1 MAKAKAAWGIEVGS
15 AAIKAV
21 RLERD
26 GADVR
31 VADFVVI
38 PHPKVLTT
46 PDLNI
51 EEMLRIS
58 LGSFM
63 QQKSIEG
70 AVVMMGVPGND
81 GLARFAKLP
90 PIPKKAVPQTVL
102 FEAKQQIPFPLEE
115 VEWDYH
121 LFAAD
126 DSPEYEVGIFAILK
140 EKIAQRLSLYK
151 ELGLRPGGM
160 TLGPIAVYNAMMF
173 DRDLDKGG
181 KPVIAFLDIGTR
193 ASDLVVIEDGRCWTR
208 TFPIGGHHF
217 TEAIA
222 AAFSVPYGKADRLKA
237 EAATHKY
244 AKQLMH
250 AMRPVFDDLLQE
262 VQRSMGHYQSLHPD
276 KPVTQ
281 VVGLGSTFRIPG
293 LRKFLSDQLQVE
305 IRRLEEFEKIKVE
318 GSAASDFA
326 ANAMNLST
334 AIGLALQGLG
344 FSEISINLSP
354 VGNLREQVWGKK
366 AKWFIAAAILMCVG
380 SAALFFRPG
389 GEVGKDVPGIVTRV
403 KSKGQDFI
411 TQFEEVKKSADDGQ
425 RANNMLFLL
434 EDRKVWPWIV
444 SDVNAAIDSTA
455 AVDKDRLKEKL
466 VSGAWDGTGEPPVP
480 YESWSTIELLQL
492 GGKYKFVA
500 TPTPHRTVDVTMR
513 IVVPRDGKSAKQFV
527 QQTVLAWLNDNADR
541 KDAPYK
547 IIIPSAGIVPEF
559 GALNAA
565 PGTPGTGSSGGS
577 GAVEETQQP
586 ETSGA
591 TEGAGTMSGRNKSE
605 GTIDTGGRGRG
616 LGGSA
621 GFGSADPDGASG
633 AGGASAAGGSAEA
646 KKDRKA
652 NRVAIKSTAAEPV
665 DIERDAALP
674 SAPNP
679 YAGKPATT
687 VTIKFTVELRPP
699 TGRDIVP
706 AAPGAEGEQPAE
718 GTEGAQQ

>member
-26 GADVR
+26 GTEVR

-70 AVVMMGVPGND
+70 VAVMMGVPGND

-121 LFAAD
+121 LFASE

-151 ELGLRPGGM
+151 ELGIRPAGM
-160 TLGPIAVYNAMMF
+160 TMGPIAVYNAMVY
-173 DRDLDKGG
+173 DRELNSTG
-181 KPVIAFLDIGTR
+181 KPVMAFLDIGTR
-193 ASDLVVIEDGRCWTR
+193 ASDLVVIEDGRCWIR

-222 AAFSVPYGKADRLKA
+222 SAFSVPYGKADRLKA

-276 KPVTQ
+276 KPVSQ
-281 VVGLGSTFRIPG
+281 VIGLGSTFRIPG
-293 LRKFLSDQLQVE
+293 LRKFLSDQLGVE

-334 AIGLALQGLG
+334 AVGLALQGLG
-344 FSEISINLSP
+344 LTEISINLSP
-354 VGNLREQVWGKK
+354 VGSLREQVWGRKN
-366 AKWFIAAAILMCVG
+366 KWFIAAAVLMCIG
-380 SAALFFRPG
+380 SAAMFYRPG
-389 GEVGKDVPGIVTRV
+389 GDVLPNVPGSVVRTKQAAEGFKKQFDEV
-403 KSKGQDFI
+403 KS
-411 TQFEEVKKSADDGQ
+411 SADVGAL
-425 RANNMLFLL
+425 ANNMIFLL

-444 SDVNAAIDSTA
+444 SDVNAAMATA
-455 AVDKDRLKEKL
+455 
-466 VSGAWDGTGEPPVP
+466 GTQEPLLGEFDLSKPPVP
-480 YESWSTIELLQL
+480 YEQWNTVELVDLA
-492 GGKYKFVA
+492 GKYKFLSSPA
-500 TPTPHRTVDVTMR
+500 PRRTVDVTMR
-513 IVVPRDGKSAKQFV
+513 VIVPRDTKSAKEFV
-527 QQTVLAWLNDNADR
+527 QKSMLDWLNKHADR

-547 IIIPSAGIVPEF
+547 IIIPPTGIVPEF
-559 GALNAA
+559 AALNAA
-565 PGTPGTGSSGGS
+565 AGASTATAAASGGGGEDTQQADTAAAVDGAGTFSGKNKNTETIVTTKGGMIGGSSGFGQGAPGNDANAPGGPSGS
-577 GAVEETQQP
+577 GTKAETKQ
-586 ETSGA
+586 
-591 TEGAGTMSGRNKSE
+591 
-605 GTIDTGGRGRG
+605 
-616 LGGSA
+616 
-621 GFGSADPDGASG
+621 
-633 AGGASAAGGSAEA
+633 
-646 KKDRKA
+646 DRKA
-652 NRVAIKSTAAEPV
+652 SRVAIKSSAAEPV
-665 DIERDAALP
+665 DIDRDASLP
-674 SAPNP
+674 LAPNA
-679 YAGKPATT
+679 YVGKAATT
-687 VTIKFTVELRPP
+687 VVIKFTVELRPP
-699 TGRDIVP
+699 VGRELAP
-706 AAPGAEGEQPAE
+706 AAAPAEGEPAADGSEGGQP
-718 GTEGAQQ
+718 

>member
-1 MAKAKAAWGIEVGS
+1 
-15 AAIKAV
+15 
-21 RLERD
+21 
-26 GADVR
+26 
-31 VADFVVI
+31 
-38 PHPKVLTT
+38 
-46 PDLNI
+46 
-51 EEMLRIS
+51 
-58 LGSFM
+58 
-63 QQKSIEG
+63 
-70 AVVMMGVPGND
+70 
-81 GLARFAKLP
+81 
-90 PIPKKAVPQTVL
+90 
-102 FEAKQQIPFPLEE
+102 
-115 VEWDYH
+115 
-121 LFAAD
+121 
-126 DSPEYEVGIFAILK
+126 
-140 EKIAQRLSLYK
+140 
-151 ELGLRPGGM
+151 
-160 TLGPIAVYNAMMF
+160 MMF

-193 ASDLVVIEDGRCWTR
+193 ASDLVVIEEGRCWTR

-403 KSKGQDFI
+403 KSKGQGFI

-527 QQTVLAWLNDNADR
+527 QQTVLAWLNENADR

-547 IIIPSAGIVPEF
+547 IIIPVAGIVPEF
-559 GALNAA
+559 AAFNAA

-577 GAVEETQQP
+577 VAVEETQQP

-591 TEGAGTMSGRNKSE
+591 NEGAGTMSGRNKSE

-633 AGGASAAGGSAEA
+633 AGGANGAGGSADA

-652 NRVAIKSTAAEPV
+652 SRVAIKSTAAEPV

>member
-1 MAKAKAAWGIEVGS
+1 
-15 AAIKAV
+15 
-21 RLERD
+21 
-26 GADVR
+26 
-31 VADFVVI
+31 
-38 PHPKVLTT
+38 
-46 PDLNI
+46 
-51 EEMLRIS
+51 
-58 LGSFM
+58 
-63 QQKSIEG
+63 
-70 AVVMMGVPGND
+70 
-81 GLARFAKLP
+81 
-90 PIPKKAVPQTVL
+90 
-102 FEAKQQIPFPLEE
+102 
-115 VEWDYH
+115 
-121 LFAAD
+121 
-126 DSPEYEVGIFAILK
+126 
-140 EKIAQRLSLYK
+140 
-151 ELGLRPGGM
+151 
-160 TLGPIAVYNAMMF
+160 
-173 DRDLDKGG
+173 
-181 KPVIAFLDIGTR
+181 
-193 ASDLVVIEDGRCWTR
+193 
-208 TFPIGGHHF
+208 
-217 TEAIA
+217 
-222 AAFSVPYGKADRLKA
+222 
-237 EAATHKY
+237 
-244 AKQLMH
+244 
-250 AMRPVFDDLLQE
+250 
-262 VQRSMGHYQSLHPD
+262 
-276 KPVTQ
+276 
-281 VVGLGSTFRIPG
+281 
-293 LRKFLSDQLQVE
+293 
-305 IRRLEEFEKIKVE
+305 
-318 GSAASDFA
+318 
-326 ANAMNLST
+326 
-334 AIGLALQGLG
+334 
-344 FSEISINLSP
+344 
-354 VGNLREQVWGKK
+354 
-366 AKWFIAAAILMCVG
+366 
-380 SAALFFRPG
+380 
-389 GEVGKDVPGIVTRV
+389 
-403 KSKGQDFI
+403 
-411 TQFEEVKKSADDGQ
+411 
-425 RANNMLFLL
+425 MLFLL

-527 QQTVLAWLNDNADR
+527 QQTVLAWLNENADR

-547 IIIPSAGIVPEF
+547 IIIPAAGIVPEF
-559 GALNAA
+559 AAFNAA

-586 ETSGA
+586 ETSGT

-633 AGGASAAGGSAEA
+633 AGGANGAGGSADA

-652 NRVAIKSTAAEPV
+652 SRVAIKSTAAEPV

>member
-26 GADVR
+26 GTEVR

-70 AVVMMGVPGND
+70 VAVVMGVPGND

-121 LFAAD
+121 LFASE

-151 ELGLRPGGM
+151 ELGIRPAGM
-160 TLGPIAVYNAMMF
+160 TMGPIAVYNAMVY
-173 DRDLDKGG
+173 DRELNSTG
-181 KPVIAFLDIGTR
+181 KPVMAFLDIGTR
-193 ASDLVVIEDGRCWTR
+193 ASDLVVIEDGRCWIR

-222 AAFSVPYGKADRLKA
+222 SAFSVPYGKADRLKA

-276 KPVTQ
+276 KPVSQ
-281 VVGLGSTFRIPG
+281 VIGLGSTFRIPG
-293 LRKFLSDQLQVE
+293 LRKFLSDQLGVE

-334 AIGLALQGLG
+334 AVGLALQGLG
-344 FSEISINLSP
+344 LTEISINLSP
-354 VGNLREQVWGKK
+354 VGSLREQVWGRKN
-366 AKWFIAAAILMCVG
+366 KWFIAAAVLMCIG
-380 SAALFFRPG
+380 SAAMFYRPG
-389 GEVGKDVPGIVTRV
+389 GDVLPNVPGSVVRTKQAAEGFKKQFDEV
-403 KSKGQDFI
+403 KS
-411 TQFEEVKKSADDGQ
+411 SADVGAL
-425 RANNMLFLL
+425 ANNMIFLL

-444 SDVNAAIDSTA
+444 SDVNAAMATA
-455 AVDKDRLKEKL
+455 
-466 VSGAWDGTGEPPVP
+466 GTQEPLLGEFDLSKPPVP
-480 YESWSTIELLQL
+480 YEQWNTVELVDLA
-492 GGKYKFVA
+492 GKYKFLSSPA
-500 TPTPHRTVDVTMR
+500 PRRTVDVTMR
-513 IVVPRDGKSAKQFV
+513 VIVPRDTKSAKEFV
-527 QQTVLAWLNDNADR
+527 QKSMLDWLNKHADR

-547 IIIPSAGIVPEF
+547 IIIPPTGIVPEF
-559 GALNAA
+559 AALNAA
-565 PGTPGTGSSGGS
+565 AGASTSTAAASGGGGEDTQQADTAAAVDGAGTFSGKNKNTETIVTTKGGMIGGSSGFGQGAPGNDANAPGGPSGS
-577 GAVEETQQP
+577 GTKAETKQ
-586 ETSGA
+586 
-591 TEGAGTMSGRNKSE
+591 
-605 GTIDTGGRGRG
+605 
-616 LGGSA
+616 
-621 GFGSADPDGASG
+621 
-633 AGGASAAGGSAEA
+633 
-646 KKDRKA
+646 DRKA
-652 NRVAIKSTAAEPV
+652 SRVAIKSSAAEPV
-665 DIERDAALP
+665 DIDRDASLP
-674 SAPNP
+674 LAPNA
-679 YAGKPATT
+679 YVGKAATT
-687 VTIKFTVELRPP
+687 VVIKFTVELRPP
-699 TGRDIVP
+699 VGRELAP
-706 AAPGAEGEQPAE
+706 AAAPAEGEPAADGSEGGQP
-718 GTEGAQQ
+718 

>member
-121 LFAAD
+121 LFAAE

-193 ASDLVVIEDGRCWTR
+193 ASDLVVIEEGRCWTR

-380 SAALFFRPG
+380 SGALFFRPG
-389 GEVGKDVPGIVTRV
+389 GEVAKDVPGVVTRV
-403 KSKGQDFI
+403 KNEGQGFI
-411 TQFEEVKKSADDGQ
+411 TDFEEVKKSADDGQ

-527 QQTVLAWLNDNADR
+527 QQTVLAWLNENADR

-547 IIIPSAGIVPEF
+547 IIIPAAGIVPEF
-559 GALNAA
+559 AAFNAA

-586 ETSGA
+586 ETSGT

-633 AGGASAAGGSAEA
+633 AGGANGAGGSADA

-652 NRVAIKSTAAEPV
+652 SRVAIKSTAAEPV

-699 TGRDIVP
+699 TGRDILP

>member
-26 GADVR
+26 GTEVR

-70 AVVMMGVPGND
+70 VAVMMGVPGND

-121 LFAAD
+121 LFASE

-151 ELGLRPGGM
+151 ELGIRPAGM
-160 TLGPIAVYNAMMF
+160 TMGPIAVYNAMVY
-173 DRDLDKGG
+173 DRGLNSAGN
-181 KPVIAFLDIGTR
+181 PVMAFLDIGTR
-193 ASDLVVIEDGRCWTR
+193 ASDLVVIEDGRCWIR

-222 AAFSVPYGKADRLKA
+222 SAFSVPYGKADRLKA

-276 KPVTQ
+276 KPVSQ
-281 VVGLGSTFRIPG
+281 VIGLGSTFRIPG
-293 LRKFLSDQLQVE
+293 LRKFLSDQLGVE

-334 AIGLALQGLG
+334 AVGLALQGLG
-344 FSEISINLSP
+344 LTEISINLSP
-354 VGNLREQVWGKK
+354 VGSLREQVWGRKN
-366 AKWFIAAAILMCVG
+366 KWFIAAAVLMCLG
-380 SAALFFRPG
+380 SAAMFYRPG
-389 GEVGKDVPGIVTRV
+389 GDVSSNVPGSVVRTKQAAEGFKKQFDEV
-403 KSKGQDFI
+403 KS
-411 TQFEEVKKSADDGQ
+411 SADVGAL
-425 RANNMLFLL
+425 ANNMIFLL

-444 SDVNAAIDSTA
+444 SDVNAAMATA
-455 AVDKDRLKEKL
+455 
-466 VSGAWDGTGEPPVP
+466 GTQEPLLGEFDLSKPPVP
-480 YESWSTIELLQL
+480 YEQWNTVELVDLA
-492 GGKYKFVA
+492 GKYKFLSSPA
-500 TPTPHRTVDVTMR
+500 PRRTVDVTMR
-513 IVVPRDGKSAKQFV
+513 VIVPRDTKSAKEFV
-527 QQTVLAWLNDNADR
+527 QKSMLDWLNKHADR

-547 IIIPSAGIVPEF
+547 IIIPPTGIVPEF
-559 GALNAA
+559 AALNAA
-565 PGTPGTGSSGGS
+565 AGASTSTAAASGGGGEDTQQADTAAAVDGAGTFSGKNKNTETIVTTKGGMIGGSSGFGQGAPGNDANAPGGPSGS
-577 GAVEETQQP
+577 GTKAETKQ
-586 ETSGA
+586 
-591 TEGAGTMSGRNKSE
+591 
-605 GTIDTGGRGRG
+605 
-616 LGGSA
+616 
-621 GFGSADPDGASG
+621 
-633 AGGASAAGGSAEA
+633 
-646 KKDRKA
+646 DRKA
-652 NRVAIKSTAAEPV
+652 SRVAIKSSAAEPV
-665 DIERDAALP
+665 DIDRDASLP
-674 SAPNP
+674 LAPNA
-679 YAGKPATT
+679 YVGKAATT
-687 VTIKFTVELRPP
+687 VVIKFTVELRPP
-699 TGRDIVP
+699 VGRELAP
-706 AAPGAEGEQPAE
+706 AAAPAEGEPAADGSEGGQP
-718 GTEGAQQ
+718 

>member
-26 GADVR
+26 GTEVR

-70 AVVMMGVPGND
+70 VAVMMGVPGND

-121 LFAAD
+121 LFASE

-151 ELGLRPGGM
+151 ELGIRPAGM
-160 TLGPIAVYNAMMF
+160 TMGPIAVYNAMVY
-173 DRDLDKGG
+173 DRELNSTG
-181 KPVIAFLDIGTR
+181 KPVMAFLDIGTR
-193 ASDLVVIEDGRCWTR
+193 ASDLVVIEDGRCWIR

-222 AAFSVPYGKADRLKA
+222 SAFSVPYGKADRLKA

-262 VQRSMGHYQSLHPD
+262 VQRSMGHSQSLHPD
-276 KPVTQ
+276 KPVSQ
-281 VVGLGSTFRIPG
+281 VIGLGSTFRIPG
-293 LRKFLSDQLQVE
+293 LRKFLSDQLGVE

-334 AIGLALQGLG
+334 AVGLALQGLG
-344 FSEISINLSP
+344 LTEISINLSP
-354 VGNLREQVWGKK
+354 VGSLREQVWGRKN
-366 AKWFIAAAILMCVG
+366 KWFIAAAVLMCIG
-380 SAALFFRPG
+380 SAAMFYRPG
-389 GEVGKDVPGIVTRV
+389 GDVLPNVPGSVVRTKQAAEGFKKQFDEV
-403 KSKGQDFI
+403 KS
-411 TQFEEVKKSADDGQ
+411 SADVGAL
-425 RANNMLFLL
+425 ANNMIFLL

-444 SDVNAAIDSTA
+444 SDVNAAMATA
-455 AVDKDRLKEKL
+455 
-466 VSGAWDGTGEPPVP
+466 GTQEPLLGEFDLSKPPVP
-480 YESWSTIELLQL
+480 YEQWNTVELVDLA
-492 GGKYKFVA
+492 GKYKFLSSPA
-500 TPTPHRTVDVTMR
+500 PRRTVDVTMR
-513 IVVPRDGKSAKQFV
+513 VIVPRDTKSAKEFV
-527 QQTVLAWLNDNADR
+527 QKSMLDWLNKHADR

-547 IIIPSAGIVPEF
+547 IIIPPTGIVPEF
-559 GALNAA
+559 AALNAA
-565 PGTPGTGSSGGS
+565 AGASTSTAAASGGGGEDTQQADTAAAVDGAGTFSGKNKNTETIVTTKGGMIGGSSGFGQGAPGNDANAPGGPSGS
-577 GAVEETQQP
+577 GTKAETKQ
-586 ETSGA
+586 
-591 TEGAGTMSGRNKSE
+591 
-605 GTIDTGGRGRG
+605 
-616 LGGSA
+616 
-621 GFGSADPDGASG
+621 
-633 AGGASAAGGSAEA
+633 
-646 KKDRKA
+646 DRKA
-652 NRVAIKSTAAEPV
+652 SRVAIKSSAAEPV
-665 DIERDAALP
+665 DIDRDASLP
-674 SAPNP
+674 LAPNA
-679 YAGKPATT
+679 YVGKAATT
-687 VTIKFTVELRPP
+687 VVIKFTVELRPP
-699 TGRDIVP
+699 VGRELAP
-706 AAPGAEGEQPAE
+706 AAAPAEGEPAADGSEGGQP
-718 GTEGAQQ
+718 

>member
-26 GADVR
+26 GTEVR

-70 AVVMMGVPGND
+70 VAVMMGVPGND

-121 LFAAD
+121 LFASE

-151 ELGLRPGGM
+151 ELGIRPAGM
-160 TLGPIAVYNAMMF
+160 TMGPIAVYNAMVY
-173 DRDLDKGG
+173 DRELNSTG
-181 KPVIAFLDIGTR
+181 KPVMAFLDIGTR
-193 ASDLVVIEDGRCWTR
+193 ASDLVVIEDGRCWIR

-222 AAFSVPYGKADRLKA
+222 SAFSVPYGKADRLKA

-276 KPVTQ
+276 KPVSQ
-281 VVGLGSTFRIPG
+281 VIGLGSTFRIPG
-293 LRKFLSDQLQVE
+293 LRKFLSDQLGVE

-334 AIGLALQGLG
+334 AVGLALQGLG
-344 FSEISINLSP
+344 LTEISINLSP
-354 VGNLREQVWGKK
+354 VGSLREQVWGRKN
-366 AKWFIAAAILMCVG
+366 KWFIAAAVLMCIG
-380 SAALFFRPG
+380 SAAMFYRPG
-389 GEVGKDVPGIVTRV
+389 GDVLPNVPGSVVRTKQAAEGFKKQFDEV
-403 KSKGQDFI
+403 KS
-411 TQFEEVKKSADDGQ
+411 SADVGAL
-425 RANNMLFLL
+425 ANNMIFLL

-444 SDVNAAIDSTA
+444 SDVNAAMATA
-455 AVDKDRLKEKL
+455 
-466 VSGAWDGTGEPPVP
+466 GTQEPLLGEFDLSKPPVP
-480 YESWSTIELLQL
+480 YEQWNTVELVDLA
-492 GGKYKFVA
+492 GKYKFLSSPA
-500 TPTPHRTVDVTMR
+500 PRRTVDVTMR
-513 IVVPRDGKSAKQFV
+513 VIVPRDTKSAKEFV
-527 QQTVLAWLNDNADR
+527 QKSMLDWLNKHADR

-547 IIIPSAGIVPEF
+547 IIIPPTGIVPEF
-559 GALNAA
+559 AALNAA
-565 PGTPGTGSSGGS
+565 AGASTSTAAASGGGGEDTQQADTAAAVDGAGTFSGKNKNTETIVTTKGGMIGGSSGFGQGAPGNDANAPGGPSGS
-577 GAVEETQQP
+577 GTKAETKQ
-586 ETSGA
+586 
-591 TEGAGTMSGRNKSE
+591 
-605 GTIDTGGRGRG
+605 
-616 LGGSA
+616 
-621 GFGSADPDGASG
+621 
-633 AGGASAAGGSAEA
+633 
-646 KKDRKA
+646 DRKA
-652 NRVAIKSTAAEPV
+652 SRVAIKSSAAEPV
-665 DIERDAALP
+665 DIDRDASLP
-674 SAPNP
+674 LAPNA
-679 YAGKPATT
+679 YVGKAATT
-687 VTIKFTVELRPP
+687 VVIKFTVELRPP
-699 TGRDIVP
+699 VGRELAP
-706 AAPGAEGEQPAE
+706 AAAPAEGEPAADGSEGGQP
-718 GTEGAQQ
+718 